1 MTGVR
6 VRSAVD
12 RSILGLSSWL
22 PDVAAGFAGGGLIGS
37 THATQRVA
45 RRVTRPRPP
54 SFRGRRSGACYK
66 RGSSFRSCTARE
78 RCRWCARS
86 RLPCRSFDHRIH
98 ARQRYALLT
107 FAHWKGACAPASACP
122 WASCDECERETH
134 AATASPRFSQSNRP
148 CPPARRWLY
157 CRGREPPP
165 AAPRRERRHASPCIS
180 GSAHARGQ
188 SRLSELPPKRW
199 TPLLSSFWS
208 RKVFY
213 GYGTSS
219 ISG

>member
-1 MTGVR
+1 MRLQAPFSNRDPLDLVERDFVARPIIKLRAPRRISPTGAKTGVR
-6 VRSAVD
+6 VRSPVD
-12 RSILGLSSWL
+12 RSIFGLSSWL
-22 PDVAAGFAGGGLIGS
+22 PDVATGFAGGGLIGS

-86 RLPCRSFDHRIH
+86 RLPCRSFDHQIH
-98 ARQRYALLT
+98 
-107 FAHWKGACAPASACP
+107 
-122 WASCDECERETH
+122 
-134 AATASPRFSQSNRP
+134 
-148 CPPARRWLY
+148 
-157 CRGREPPP
+157 
-165 AAPRRERRHASPCIS
+165 
-180 GSAHARGQ
+180 
-188 SRLSELPPKRW
+188 ELPPKRW

-219 ISG
+219 IYG